1 MLGIRLFNGAAAV
14 LKLCLSGYYQT
25 AALQA
30 RDLLETA
37 FLLDLF
43 TADAAVIAV
52 WRADSNDARFRPVR
66 VRMTL
71 DDRDG
76 FRERKREQAYKLLCE
91 LAGHPNEKGFR
102 LLTGKAGG
110 DAYCGP
116 FFDQALLPA
125 LMEELVKLL
134 VQGAGAFTRFFDGA
148 NKAGIAAKLAFIEAH
163 GRWCER
169 FYARPFDQAGMD
181 EMRAM
186 LA

>member
-43 TADAAVIAV
+43 TADAALIAV

-66 VRMTL
+66 GRLTL

-102 LLTGKAGG
+102 LLTGKARGR
-110 DAYCGP
+110 CVLRP
-116 FFDQALLPA
+116 VLRS
-125 LMEELVKLL
+125 
-134 VQGAGAFTRFFDGA
+134 GA
-148 NKAGIAAKLAFIEAH
+148 AACPHGRAREASRA
-163 GRWCER
+163 GRWC
-169 FYARPFDQAGMD
+169 
-181 EMRAM
+181 
-186 LA
+186 LHKIL

>member
-43 TADAAVIAV
+43 TADAALIAV

-110 DAYCGP
+110 DAYRARSSIRRCPHGR
-116 FFDQALLPA
+116 AREA
-125 LMEELVKLL
+125 S
-134 VQGAGAFTRFFDGA
+134 QGVGAFTIFFDGA
-148 NKAGIAAKLAFIEAH
+148 NKTGIAAKLAFIEV
-163 GRWCER
+163 
-169 FYARPFDQAGMD
+169 
-181 EMRAM
+181 
-186 LA
+186 